1 MTPSQSIRPLAGERG
16 QKLAAADFSDA
27 PPAPRS
33 WLASDT
39 VADLRYTLAIMTE
52 TIVPLSPDLT
62 AFHALTASRR
72 AWIADF
78 LVPWCRTA
86 NVPSL
91 LKAELEWGDIAG
103 RVDPQ
108 FSLWLWAW
116 SRFPVLYVDGL
127 RGLEESFLVQV
138 TLHSGSLH
146 VGYPDSRAS
155 QRSLLVLVDREH
167 GQTVERGPFRL
178 DQVQAVERVE
188 DAGA

>member
-1 MTPSQSIRPLAGERG
+1 MTDLE
-16 QKLAAADFSDA
+16 LAA
-27 PPAPRS
+27 
-33 WLASDT
+33 
-39 VADLRYTLAIMTE
+39 
-52 TIVPLSPDLT
+52 PDLS
-62 AFHALTASRR
+62 AFQALSASRR
-72 AWIADF
+72 GWIAEF
-78 LVPWCRTA
+78 LIPWCRTA
-86 NVPSL
+86 SVPSL
-91 LKAELEWGDIAG
+91 LKAEMEWGDIAG

-155 QRSLLVLVDREH
+155 QRAQLVLVDRED

-178 DQVQAVERVE
+178 DQVRAVERVE
-188 DAGA
+188 SSAAQ

>member
-1 MTPSQSIRPLAGERG
+1 MHDPDPT
-16 QKLAAADFSDA
+16 
-27 PPAPRS
+27 
-33 WLASDT
+33 
-39 VADLRYTLAIMTE
+39 
-52 TIVPLSPDLT
+52 PDLT

-72 AWIADF
+72 GWIAEF
-78 LVPWCRTA
+78 LIPWCRTA

-127 RGLEESFLVQV
+127 RGLEESFGVRV
-138 TLHSGSLH
+138 TLVDGSQFT
-146 VGYPDSRAS
+146 GFPDGRAS
-155 QRSLLVLVDREH
+155 QRSQLVLVDRED

-178 DQVQAVERVE
+178 DQVRSVERVGE
-188 DAGA
+188 ATS